1 MQSEI
6 IIIKNLK
13 DSMTGNVAGN
23 RHIDLLKANQ
33 NTFTLKRFPN
43 FVWDSVYPANFFRQI
58 KIRNQ

>member
-1 MQSEI
+1 
-6 IIIKNLK
+6 
-13 DSMTGNVAGN
+13 MTGNVAGN